1 MSTISCPFSCRDG
14 ASAYRYVAGPKPP
27 EHRLHVIRIVRTG
40 TDRIRLWGYLNLLP
54 VRFLVRFT
62 LLSLLPLLRP
72 LQLWIER
79 VRRHSHFSIKGTLP
93 YPKPTPSE
101 NPRRKLKKLKN
112 SKPPMSSLSRCR
124 VPRRGKKKKLRIRA
138 AQIPAETATRS
149 FRKMDYS
156 FKDTPGFIISPTQR
170 VS

>member
-1 MSTISCPFSCRDG
+1 MLRVPL
-14 ASAYRYVAGPKPP
+14 AHAAYR
-27 EHRLHVIRIVRTG
+27 EMDLHIS
-40 TDRIRLWGYLNLLP
+40 TDRMIAYFRCHHRAWYEQHGLQP
-54 VRFLVRFT
+54 

-112 SKPPMSSLSRCR
+112 SKPPCPRCLDAGCLVGEKR
-124 VPRRGKKKKLRIRA
+124 KKKKLRIRA
-138 AQIPAETATRS
+138 ARIPAETATRS